1 MKPDRHTILKAAM
14 VLFLAAY
21 LGFLYFSDYAK
32 NIPMDNIAAS
42 MEKET
47 SVTDLQKQSLTDL
60 RRFYQIDGNETDGWF
75 FYKAPSPMSVDEV
88 FIVKGRDKKQTDAF
102 LEKAQK
108 HLSEQKKIFEG
119 YGTDQMA
126 LLNEA
131 AVESRGRYVYYMC
144 GEAASR
150 LRKLFLSLI

>member
-1 MKPDRHTILKAAM
+1 MKPDRHMTIKAAM

-32 NIPMDNIAAS
+32 NIPMDNISAS

-47 SVTDLQKQSLTDL
+47 AVTDLQKQSLTDL

-75 FYKAPSPMSVDEV
+75 FYKAASPMAVEEV
-88 FIVKGRDKKQTDAF
+88 FIVKGRDKKQTDAL
-102 LEKAQK
+102 LENAQK
-108 HLSEQKKIFEG
+108 HLTEQKNIFEG

-131 AVESRGRYVYYMC
+131 TVESRGRYVYYLC
-144 GEAASR
+144 GEAAPQ